1 MTLDTELGAGTG
13 QRAGRKEWLALAVLA
28 LPLLLVSMDVSVL
41 YFAVPFIGAD
51 LAPTAAQQLWI
62 FDVYGFVL
70 AGLLLGMGA
79 VGDIFGRRRVLLIG
93 AVAFSAAS
101 LFAAYSGSAE
111 LLIAARA
118 LQGLAGATLMPS
130 TLGLIRSMFHDA
142 KQRGRAIAIWTAVM
156 TGGIALGPVLS
167 GILLEHFWWGS
178 VFLINVPA
186 MVLLLILGPF
196 LLPETPRDRSRRFDL
211 PGAVLAL
218 ATVLTVIWGVKQW
231 ATEGFAV
238 GYPAAIVAGLL
249 AGGLFVVR
257 QRTAADPMLDLS
269 LFRSRLF
276 SAGAISNAVAMF
288 ALVGNAVFLTQYLQA
303 VQGLSPFVAALW
315 SIVPSIPVSAAAP
328 IAMSAAAKVG
338 RLPVICAG
346 FLVAAAGFV
355 TMTQV
360 GVDGSLAVVLIA
372 AGILGVGTVVVLTLA
387 AEIAMGSTTPE
398 KAGTVAAV
406 VETSGELGGALGI
419 AVLGSV
425 GAAAYAHSVAA
436 HLPAAVP
443 ADVAGQLKS
452 TIGEAVAVA
461 TGIGGDAGA
470 ALLLV
475 SRSAFTDSMTVVS
488 ICGAVVLVLAA
499 GMAAVLARTTRQV
512 RPEPAVLTP

>member
-1 MTLDTELGAGTG
+1 MTLEPSVANTH
-13 QRAGRKEWLALAVLA
+13 RAGRKEWIALAVLA

-79 VGDIFGRRRVLLIG
+79 LGDIFGRRRILLIG

-101 LFAAYSGSAE
+101 VFAAYSGSAE
-111 LLIAARA
+111 MLIAARA

-156 TGGIALGPVLS
+156 TGGVALGPVLS
-167 GILLEHFWWGS
+167 GVLLEHFWWGS
-178 VFLINVPA
+178 VFLINIPA
-186 MVLLLILGPF
+186 MVLLLILGPV
-196 LLPETPRDRSRRFDL
+196 LLPETVRDRTRRFDL
-211 PGAVLAL
+211 PGAALAL
-218 ATVLTVIWGVKQW
+218 ATVLPVIWGVKQW
-231 ATEGFAV
+231 ATEGFAAP
-238 GYPAAIVAGLL
+238 YPAAIVIGLAAGLL
-249 AGGLFVVR
+249 FVRR

-269 LFRSRLF
+269 LFSSRLF
-276 SAGAISNAVAMF
+276 SAGAISNAIAMF

-303 VQGLSPFVAALW
+303 VKGLSPFVAAIW
-315 SIVPSIPVSAAAP
+315 SVVPSIAVSAAAP
-328 IAMSAAAKVG
+328 IAMSIAAKVG

-346 FLVAAAGFV
+346 FLVAAAGFG
-355 TMTQV
+355 TMTMISADGPLVVALV
-360 GVDGSLAVVLIA
+360 GAAV
-372 AGILGVGTVVVLTLA
+372 LGVGTVAVLTLA
-387 AEIAMGSTTPE
+387 AEIAMGTTTAE

-419 AVLGSV
+419 AILGSV
-425 GAAAYAHSVAA
+425 GAAAYAHSMTAA
-436 HLPAAVP
+436 LPAGVP
-443 ADVAGQLKS
+443 SGVSEQLRS

-461 TGIGGDAGA
+461 SGIGGQTGA
-470 ALLLV
+470 TLLQV
-475 SRSAFTDSMTVVS
+475 SRAAFTDSIAVVS
-488 ICGAVVLVLAA
+488 VCG
-499 GMAAVLARTTRQV
+499 AAVLVAA
-512 RPEPAVLTP
+512 AVLVGVLGRTRRPATVVAEPVAA